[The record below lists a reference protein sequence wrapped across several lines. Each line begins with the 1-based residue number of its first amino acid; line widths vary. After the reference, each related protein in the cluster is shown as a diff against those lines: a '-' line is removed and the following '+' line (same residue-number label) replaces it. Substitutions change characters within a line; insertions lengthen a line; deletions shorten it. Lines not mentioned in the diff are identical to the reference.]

1 MAKNIKV
8 TLTLDDS
15 QYKRKL
21 KSADRDLKKVGG
33 SNSTL
38 LAGFGKLGP
47 AIAAAFSIGAIVE
60 FGRKIR
66 EATVEIENIRNQLTL
81 VATSAQDLDRIMA
94 LLTQTAVNNRTSFA
108 ATAEL
113 FTKLK
118 VATDEL
124 GRSEEEVVLVTSKLS
139 QALQVAGADAATT
152 NSVVRQFGQ
161 AMASGT
167 VRGDEFNSLV
177 EGLGPA
183 LAIMAKET
191 GVGVGELRR
200 MSQAGELTADVL
212 FDMIKNSNSLS
223 ASFAGMNKT
232 TEQLETAL
240 GDAFNRFL
248 VKIGEASGITERY
261 KGIVKGLT
269 RELDIMSGAEGAIAN
284 MSLDE
289 IMEKS
294 ASGAIELKDALEEL
308 DARLEEAGPNHYAV
322 GVNAIQIAASHAM
335 NAIREL
341 TGVYDDERNV
351 LTPLIREMEARIKA
365 QEEQTKENDKTKA
378 ANEAHNK
385 VLKDIIA
392 SVSEQ
397 IKLGKEFAKGEYR
410 TELEIINDRV
420 ITAKNT
426 MDALRVA
433 FLKYH
438 EANSSGMATLAD
450 YEAFLKQQGFT
461 LEDLINEL
469 TAATQAQQ
477 EFNDAQNEAANA
489 LKGYDKFM
497 FDLLTTMVDF
507 HEQQGFVKTGLEEI
521 EKSYAAGAITL
532 EQYTFLQEALNQ
544 MLEDGAT
551 PLEVYKEL
559 LEGLVESLEEVDTFE
574 EFTALQD
581 RLNELYKTGKIEL
594 EDYIR
599 LLNDLKDA
607 YTTAEE
613 GAALVIA
620 AIEDLSKGISDDLA
634 NAIVNG
640 ESLMDG
646 MKDTFKKVIT
656 QMIADAFRLKIIEPI
671 LSGIFGGSFS
681 GGSYTPGGG
690 GIFSSI
696 VGSIFGGGKANGGPV
711 QKGRPYLV
719 GERGAEMFVPSSS
732 GSIVPNSAMG
742 GGEVTYHIN
751 AVDARSFKELVAS
764 DPEYLYNV
772 TQVGARRQPR

>member
-21 KSADRDLKKVGG
+21 KSADKDLKQIGG
-33 SNSTL
+33 TNSTL
-38 LAGFGKLGP
+38 MAGFGKLGP

-66 EATVEIENIRNQLTL
+66 EASIEMENIRNQLTL
-81 VATSAQDLDRIMA
+81 VASSADDLDRIMA

-124 GRSEEEVVLVTSKLS
+124 GRSEEEVVIVTSKLS

-191 GVGVGELRR
+191 GIGVGELRE

-212 FDMIKNSNSLS
+212 FDMIKNSNALS

-261 KGIVKGLT
+261 KLIVKGLT

-294 ASGAIELKDALEEL
+294 ASGAITLEAALEEL
-308 DARLEEAGPNHYAV
+308 NARFDDAGPNSYAV
-322 GVNAIQIAASHAM
+322 GLTTYQIMASHAA

-341 TGVYDDERNV
+341 TGAYDEERNA
-351 LTPLIREMEARIKA
+351 LTPLITETEALIEA
-365 QEEQTKENDKTKA
+365 QEKQKKENDKAKA
-378 ANEAHNK
+378 AAEAHDK
-385 VLKDIIA
+385 VLKGIIA
-392 SVSEQ
+392 TVAEQ
-397 IKLGKEFAKGEYR
+397 IELGKQFAKGEYR

-420 ITAKNT
+420 TTAKNT

-438 EANSSGMATLAD
+438 EAQGGGIATLED

-461 LEDLINEL
+461 LDDLINEY
-469 TAATQAQQ
+469 AAAKQAQQ
-477 EFNDAQNEAANA
+477 EFTDAQNEGKDA

-497 FDLLTTMVDF
+497 AELLEDMLDF
-507 HEQQGFVKTGLEEI
+507 EEQQGFVKTGLEEI
-521 EKSYAAGAITL
+521 NKALASGTLTL
-532 EQYTFLQEALNQ
+532 EQYTFLQDALNKL
-544 MLEDGAT
+544 LEDGLT
-551 PLEVYKEL
+551 PLEQYREL
-559 LEGLVESLEEVDTFE
+559 LEGITESLEEVDTFE
-574 EFTALQD
+574 EFTALQE

-613 GAALVIA
+613 GAALVIS
-620 AIEDLSKGISDDLA
+620 AIEDLSRGLSDDLA
-634 NAIVNG
+634 DAIMNG

-681 GGSYTPGGG
+681 GGSYTPGSG

-696 VGSIFGGGKANGGPV
+696 VGGIFGKAAGGPV
-711 QKGRPYLV
+711 SKNRPYLV
-719 GERGAEMFVPSSS
+719 GERGPELF
-732 GSIVPNSAMG
+732 VPNSSGNITPNMAM